1 MNIIN
6 GQGLGRLNEA
16 KEAFEQALI
25 YDPDNQPLRNT
36 IQDLRDKIDDEQ
48 GRSFAPTPAEFDGI
62 LDDVPTVAPTPV
74 PSHRSAPTPNDYPLA
89 SEADQSAPQADQTVL
104 NSAETIPPPQAPG
117 V

>member
-1 MNIIN
+1 MMN

-36 IQDLRDKIDDEQ
+36 IQDLRDKMDDEQ

-62 LDDVPTVAPTPV
+62 LDDVPAVAPTPV
-74 PSHRSAPTPNDYPLA
+74 PLHQSGPAPHDYSPASQAEQRVPNGVETTSP
-89 SEADQSAPQADQTVL
+89 SNVL
-104 NSAETIPPPQAPG
+104 G